1 MDNLYKE
8 WGTII
13 EITFSGVLGV
23 VLQVILERLDKLRN
37 RSNTYKAPYFSQ
49 IKADVDFEN
58 RIIWAI
64 LMAIAIGLSIFLY
77 KKAIV
82 LLATILTAIIMQK
95 AYSTWKQEGTGN
107 TSWAMFWLM
116 TFWMGALISYFTDKQ
131 VISFLFVGISI
142 LIMEFSPRRS
152 DRL

>member
-1 MDNLYKE
+1 
-8 WGTII
+8 
-13 EITFSGVLGV
+13 
-23 VLQVILERLDKLRN
+23 
-37 RSNTYKAPYFSQ
+37 
-49 IKADVDFEN
+49 
-58 RIIWAI
+58 
-64 LMAIAIGLSIFLY
+64 MAIAIGLSIFLY